1 MEQGRA
7 VVLTF
12 DPDGKNKKTYAT
24 GLRNCSGMAVRPTT
38 DELWC
43 VVNERDMLGDNLP
56 PDYATYVKKDGFY
69 GWPWFYIGGNQDPR
83 HLDERPDL
91 ANQVTIPDVLFQ
103 AHSAPLSI
111 TFYQGNLFPI
121 EYRGDAFVALHGSWN
136 RAQKTGY
143 KVVRLKFRDGQPT
156 GEYQDFLTGFVR
168 DNTHV
173 WGRPASVAVASDGS
187 LLVSDD
193 VSGTIWRVIYDK
205 R

>member
-1 MEQGRA
+1 
-7 VVLTF
+7 
-12 DPDGKNKKTYAT
+12 
-24 GLRNCSGMAVRPTT
+24 MAVRPTT

-111 TFYQGNLFPI
+111 TFI
-121 EYRGDAFVALHGSWN
+121 KAIS
-136 RAQKTGY
+136 
-143 KVVRLKFRDGQPT
+143 
-156 GEYQDFLTGFVR
+156 FLQ
-168 DNTHV
+168 N
-173 WGRPASVAVASDGS
+173 
-187 LLVSDD
+187 
-193 VSGTIWRVIYDK
+193 IWRCLC
-205 R
+205 RLAWLLEPRTENWL